1 MAQSLAVAVDST
13 DAIGEMKGEP
23 VFVNTQTPS
32 ACLQLDSYSNKHPRL
47 GLCVIVNN
55 KTFNKQLTGQS
66 NRDGTDVDAKA
77 LENVFM
83 HLGFDVR
90 RYNDLSRT
98 DMSIN
103 LREVSEEDHS
113 DADCFVCVILS
124 HGEEGVVY
132 GTDGKVPLEKLL
144 GYFKGDICPSLA
156 GKPKLFF
163 IQACRGRRY
172 DFGTV
177 LGEDEVDAL
186 PLANTRKIPTEADF
200 LIAYSVVPGHFSW
213 RNNVDGSWFVQAL
226 CQVFEQHGRSVEL
239 LQMMTLVNKIVAYD
253 FESCTDE
260 EFTSHMKQVP
270 CIVSMLTR
278 QFFFK
283 PK

>member
-1 MAQSLAVAVDST
+1 MVA
-13 DAIGEMKGEP
+13 
-23 VFVNTQTPS
+23 
-32 ACLQLDSYSNKHPRL
+32 L
-47 GLCVIVNN
+47 
-55 KTFNKQLTGQS
+55 
-66 NRDGTDVDAKA
+66 
-77 LENVFM
+77 
-83 HLGFDVR
+83 
-90 RYNDLSRT
+90 RT
-98 DMSIN
+98 AGGGVAED
-103 LREVSEEDHS
+103 DHS

-132 GTDGKVPLEKLL
+132 GTDGKVPLDKLL

-177 LGEDEVDAL
+177 LGEDQVDAL
-186 PLANTRKIPTEADF
+186 PVANTRKIPTEADF

-226 CQVFEQHGRSVEL
+226 CRVFEQHGSSIDL

-253 FESCTDE
+253 FESCTDDN
-260 EFTSHMKQVP
+260 FTSQMKQVP
-270 CIVSMLTR
+270 CIVSMLTK
-278 QFFFK
+278 QVFFK
-283 PK
+283 PKY